1 MSASLQP
8 QTEDPFWCCKL
19 GPQVHHMAPDHILQQ
34 QQNQDIINYT
44 MSVLDTILGT
54 AADTQYLMLM
64 IY

>member
-1 MSASLQP
+1 
-8 QTEDPFWCCKL
+8 
-19 GPQVHHMAPDHILQQ
+19 MAPDHILQQ